1 MTKARKGPK
10 KEVLDIVMPTSS
22 IKLLDSAY
30 FFMSSEIGWG
40 AVLNDYPLL
49 CGRIFSA
56 NDSEMMKENAIRS
69 IEILLSKYASYWVD
83 NIELDSNS
91 SLERTAL
98 YCSLVVLVPNAN
110 LSDSDK
116 IEDLIS
122 GKRIEIECAFNNS
135 VLSLIRVGNSLAIK
149 ALDDSGNSH
158 RTGTEALLLCSDET
172 DSQLLLNPF
181 FRQLSCKVDLRH
193 MSDNKVDVSG
203 FFKKIKSLLY
213 YISWDNSV
221 SLIDSYLNCK
231 PIKAGTRMGVDVFV
245 CLKHENSR
253 ITANPKDDISSNE
266 YRYDPDAKK
275 WRSGNVVDKAKIRL
289 DDCRYLVLEF
299 IFKSSAPQN
308 PYLGR
313 GDIEPDFNTCREQIL
328 MGQVWAM
335 TYATLNTWACEYCMR
350 KSS

>member
-49 CGRIFSA
+49 CSRIFSA
-56 NDSEMMKENAIRS
+56 NDSEMKENAIRS
-69 IEILLSKYASYWVD
+69 IEILLSKYASYWV
-83 NIELDSNS
+83 NNNELDSSS
-91 SLERTAL
+91 SLKKMAL
-98 YCSLVVLVPNAN
+98 CRSLVDLVPNAN
-110 LSDSDK
+110 LSDK

-122 GKRIEIECAFNNS
+122 DKCTEIKCAFNNS

-158 RTGTEALLLCSDET
+158 RTGTKALLLYGDEIN
-172 DSQLLLNPF
+172 SQLLLDPF
-181 FRQLSCKVDLRH
+181 FRQLSCKVYLQN

-213 YISWDNSV
+213 YISWDNTIN
-221 SLIDSYLNCK
+221 LLDSYLGCQ
-231 PIKAGTRMGVDVFV
+231 PIKAGTRMGIDVFV
-245 CLKHENSR
+245 CLKHEDKYLTTEPR
-253 ITANPKDDISSNE
+253 EDIASNE

-289 DDCRYLVLEF
+289 DDYRYLVLEF
-299 IFKSSAPQN
+299 IFKSSVPQN

-313 GDIEPDFNTCREQIL
+313 GDIEHEFDTCREQVLI
-328 MGQVWAM
+328 GQVWAM